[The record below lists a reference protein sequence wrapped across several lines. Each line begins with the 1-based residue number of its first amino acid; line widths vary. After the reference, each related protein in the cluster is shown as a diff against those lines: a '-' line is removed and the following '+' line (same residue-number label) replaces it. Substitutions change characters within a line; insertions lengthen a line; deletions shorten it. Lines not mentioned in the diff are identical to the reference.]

1 MSLMNTVD
9 TPSENSKKV
18 TACIV
23 LADATTFYGQ
33 GFGATGQIEAELCF
47 NTSMTGYQEI
57 MTDPSYAGQAVT
69 FTFPHIGNTGI
80 TFEDSE
86 TADPVARA
94 MIVKSFP
101 ITPSN
106 YRSETTLPD
115 WLEKTGR
122 IGVSGIDT
130 RRLTRAVRQQGAPH
144 VAIEHNPDGNF
155 DIPKLLEAA
164 RNFVGL
170 EGLDLA
176 KDVTIE
182 HSYDWDEERWAWPEG
197 YTNNNDNTKK
207 VVAIDFGA
215 KRNILRCLTS
225 AGCDVV
231 VLPATA
237 TAEEVLSH
245 NPQGVFL
252 SNGPGDPAATGK
264 YAVPMIQ
271 GILEHEE
278 IPIFG
283 ICLGHQMLALAL
295 GAKTIKMNHGHHG
308 ANHPVKELSTGKVEI
323 TSMNHG
329 FAVDTQSLPK
339 NVNETHVSLFDGS
352 NCGIELSDR
361 PVFSVQHHPE
371 ASPGPQD
378 SFYLFERFAAAIS

>member
-23 LADATTFYGQ
+23 LADGTTFYGQ

-101 ITPSN
+101 TTPSN

-182 HSYDWDEERWAWPEG
+182 HSYDWDEERWAWPKG

-237 TAEEVLSH
+237 TAEDVLA
-245 NPQGVFL
+245 QQQQL
-252 SNGPGDPAATGK
+252 
-264 YAVPMIQ
+264 
-271 GILEHEE
+271 
-278 IPIFG
+278 
-283 ICLGHQMLALAL
+283 
-295 GAKTIKMNHGHHG
+295 KT
-308 ANHPVKELSTGKVEI
+308 
-323 TSMNHG
+323 
-329 FAVDTQSLPK
+329 
-339 NVNETHVSLFDGS
+339 
-352 NCGIELSDR
+352 
-361 PVFSVQHHPE
+361 
-371 ASPGPQD
+371 
-378 SFYLFERFAAAIS
+378 FYLIIRRVFFFPTVQVILPQLGNMQYL